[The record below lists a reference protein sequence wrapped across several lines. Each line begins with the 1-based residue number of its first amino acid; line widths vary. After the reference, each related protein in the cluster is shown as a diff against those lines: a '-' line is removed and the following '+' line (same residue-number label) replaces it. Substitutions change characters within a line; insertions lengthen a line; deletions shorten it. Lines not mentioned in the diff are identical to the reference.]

1 MGLGGSAVNVH
12 FEGRPMDDATR
23 QKLIAELG
31 NVMQLFEQAISEEKA
46 KSGNSAPSEAGDVAE
61 KKSLLP
67 SLIEGQKQIR
77 ALMAKLG

>member
-1 MGLGGSAVNVH
+1 MNDV
-12 FEGRPMDDATR
+12 TR
-23 QKLIAELG
+23 EKLLAELG
-31 NVMQLFEQAISEEKA
+31 TIMGMFDQAIEEEKA
-46 KSGNSAPSEAGDVAE
+46 KSGDSAPSEAGDVAE

>member
-1 MGLGGSAVNVH
+1 
-12 FEGRPMDDATR
+12 MDDATR

-46 KSGNSAPSEAGDVAE
+46 KSGDAAPSEAGEVAAE

-67 SLIEGQKQIR
+67 SLVEGQKQIR

>member
-1 MGLGGSAVNVH
+1 
-12 FEGRPMDDATR
+12 MDDATR

-31 NVMQLFEQAISEEKA
+31 NLMQLFDQAIEQEKA
-46 KSGNSAPSEAGDVAE
+46 SESTAPSEAGNVVE

-67 SLIEGQKQIR
+67 SLVEGQKQIR